1 VHTAADVLAGRAVL
15 GGPRSLVVDEA
26 GYTIGPK
33 TADYLAAQGLRVEI
47 ITQQYALG
55 ETIGTTLRAALLERL
70 LRAGVTITPMTALVR
85 VDTVGARV
93 RHVLTDVERDIP
105 IDDVVVAAGAIG
117 NDALYQAFAPIARAR
132 LPGAGVTLI
141 GDAFA
146 PRHLR
151 HAIEDGAVAGRTD

>member
-1 VHTAADVLAGRAVL
+1 M
-15 GGPRSLVVDEA
+15 LVIDEA

-33 TADYLAAQGLRVEI
+33 TADFIAERGHAVEI

-70 LRAGVTITPMTALVR
+70 LRAGVTITPMTAAARIEPGSV
-85 VDTVGARV
+85 RV
-93 RHVLTDVERDIP
+93 RHVLTDVERDVAA
-105 IDDVVVAAGAIG
+105 DDVVVAAGGIG
-117 NDALYQAFAPIARAR
+117 NDALYNAFVERARAAAPR
-132 LPGAGVTLI
+132 AVAHVI

-151 HAIEDGAVAGRTD
+151 HAIAQGAALGRAV